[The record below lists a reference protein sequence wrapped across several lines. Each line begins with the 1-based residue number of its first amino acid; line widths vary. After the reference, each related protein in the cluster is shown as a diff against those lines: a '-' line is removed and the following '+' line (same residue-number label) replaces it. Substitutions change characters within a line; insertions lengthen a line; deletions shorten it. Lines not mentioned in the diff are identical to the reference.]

1 MKKSLIIV
9 TGSESTRD
17 SLHAQLNEYIPKE
30 IEITSYS
37 LELIN
42 ISHLECDI
50 LLVSSNDALV
60 HLSYK
65 NITYNSNHLII
76 AKRTINFDNIDLI
89 VPIPSNTDVLLV
101 NDTKSSTHE
110 AIGVL
115 RNLGIDYLNYIPY
128 YPGLN
133 GVFDKVSIAIT
144 IGELDKVP
152 PFVDKIYNLGTRIID
167 FQTIAEIL
175 SCAGILISNAESFS
189 NKYLQKIINV
199 AKRLTVSSNENAKLV
214 KHLGIALD
222 GLNEGILVF
231 NSSDKNISVL
241 NGNLRSILGLS
252 HSNFVNKNVYSI
264 ITNNE
269 ILDFIFGNFKENEK
283 IININNN
290 EILISKFYEFQNDS
304 IVVTFKSIKE
314 TILANEKMIKE
325 LRNKGFYAK
334 YIFDDIVGES
344 QEIIKVKNT
353 LKKLS
358 HSNLTILLD
367 GESGSGKELFASA
380 IHNESDRKNGP
391 FLAINFSSLNDELIE
406 SELFGYEEGSFTG
419 ARKGGKQGFFE
430 LSKGGTIFLDEI
442 GDISLKMQSRLLRVL
457 QEKEIIKIGG
467 HEIKPIDV
475 RIIAATNKNLFEMV
489 KKNEFRKDLFY
500 RLKMGY
506 VKIPPLRD
514 RKSDLALLIHTFVNK
529 ESNYTYSITTESIH
543 ELCKYNWHGNIRE
556 LQNTISYMIAMS
568 NSNVLTLE
576 DVPERDFFQGSFEDD
591 LAYTFMEFVD
601 ESRDQLND
609 LQIKILI
616 LIYKYNLNRNII
628 GRKILLQS
636 LGSHYNL
643 SEYAIRK
650 NLSYLETLNYIST
663 SKGKVGIVLTEL
675 GRKYL
680 TSNSLT

>member
-1 MKKSLIIV
+1 MKKSLIII

-17 SLHAQLNEYIPKE
+17 SLHAQLNEYIPEE

-42 ISHLECDI
+42 INHLECDI
-50 LLVSSNDALV
+50 LLVSSNDALA
-60 HLSYK
+60 HLKSK
-65 NITYNSNHLII
+65 NITYYSEHLII

-101 NDTKSSTHE
+101 NDTESSTHE
-110 AIGVL
+110 AIDIL
-115 RNLGIDYLNYIPY
+115 KNLGIDYLNYIPY

-152 PFVDKIYNLGTRIID
+152 SFVDKIYNLGTRIID
-167 FQTIAEIL
+167 FQTIAEVL
-175 SCAGILISNAESFS
+175 NCAGILISNAESFS

-222 GLNEGILVF
+222 GINEGILVI

-241 NGNLRSILGLS
+241 NGNLRNILGLS
-252 HSNFVNKNVYSI
+252 HSNFVNKNIYSI
-264 ITNNE
+264 ITNQE
-269 ILDFIFGNFKENEK
+269 ILDFIFGDFEEDEK

-290 EILISKFYEFQNDS
+290 EILLSKFYEFQNDS

-325 LRNKGFYAK
+325 LRKKGFYAK
-334 YIFDDIVGES
+334 YNFDDIVGES
-344 QEIIKVKNT
+344 QEITKVKNT

-419 ARKGGKQGFFE
+419 ARKGGKEGFFE
-430 LSKGGTIFLDEI
+430 LAKGGTIFLDEI

-489 KKNEFRKDLFY
+489 QKNEFRKDLFY

-514 RKSDLALLIHTFVNK
+514 RKSDFPLLIHTFVNK
-529 ESNYTYSITTESIH
+529 ESNYTYSITPEAIR
-543 ELCKYNWHGNIRE
+543 ELCKYNWHGNVRE

-568 NSNVLTLE
+568 NNNVLTSD
-576 DVPERDFFQGSFEDD
+576 DVPEQDFFQDDFQDD
-591 LAYTFMEFVD
+591 LDCTYDYFMNK
-601 ESRDQLND
+601 SNAPLND
-609 LQIKILI
+609 IQCKMLI
-616 LIYKYNLNRNII
+616 IIYKYNLNRNII
-628 GRKILLQS
+628 GRKILLES
-636 LGSHYNL
+636 FRDNYNL

-650 NLSYLETLNYIST
+650 NISYLENLGYISL

-675 GRKYL
+675 GKNYIKL
-680 TSNSLT
+680 SK